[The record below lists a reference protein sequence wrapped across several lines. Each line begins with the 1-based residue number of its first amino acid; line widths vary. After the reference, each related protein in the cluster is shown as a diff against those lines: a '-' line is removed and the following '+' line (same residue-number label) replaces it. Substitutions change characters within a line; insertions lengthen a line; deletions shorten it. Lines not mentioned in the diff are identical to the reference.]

1 MKTPAIRRALRS
13 RASLP
18 RERAR
23 ECARERG
30 ITMVLVAIAMVGIIA
45 MAALSID
52 VITLYLAREETQRAA
67 DAAAL
72 TAARVISV
80 SGITGDPANAS
91 GKWNLICGGSTS
103 PASLAAAAA
112 VQQNSVGGNAIASGS
127 ITVSYAAG
135 SDGTVVSN
143 PDCSQLPAASAF
155 GVNPMVTVQLTSAS
169 VPTFFSRIWGSTGN
183 TVNATAT
190 AEAFNSSNSGNVGNA
205 VTGTITPVQPR
216 CVKPW
221 IIPNRDPLTPAP
233 VGGQYCDQ
241 GLGKACNP
249 LVSTSDGSIKNQ
261 GISLNG
267 TNVSGAIGER
277 IWIAPDCVHT
287 GASCSLRVRSPI
299 GNYYAAGHQ
308 AWLQPPPSM
317 EYLPGDMSNSSSVA
331 VPSCSAGS
339 AYRQAVGGCDQGT
352 VYACGVQL
360 SNQVDVNEN
369 PSAGTDDT
377 RAAVTCLI
385 HEGDATDPQPDG
397 QDTLV
402 GRPGDPFGSPN
413 TNNSPSQYPFQILA
427 GGSNP
432 LLGSGM
438 ASGSPI
444 TSSPSIVSL
453 PIYDDT
459 NPTKIQFEQY
469 NHHHHHWVPAGL
481 RELRRSMGQR
491 RRNHPECCRLR
502 KRQQPHVRDPGAG
515 IFPRARPPDHAALK
529 LKLVR
534 SVVPMSRKNGETQG
548 IPPVWPSS
556 KAGMPHVSPVLRDMG
571 SANVDR
577 FTCHSS
583 SLRSELGLITAPGLR
598 RALHLE
604 ADWVE
609 PGQENS
615 AHWVAPLRERRERT
629 HRHRGRQR
637 FAPEA
642 AA

>member
-1 MKTPAIRRALRS
+1 MKTPAISRARSS

-23 ECARERG
+23 ENG

-80 SGITGDPANAS
+80 SGITGDPANSS

-112 VQQNSVGGNAIASGS
+112 VQQNSVGGSAIASGS
-127 ITVSYAAG
+127 ITVTYAAG

-183 TVNATAT
+183 TVNATAS
-190 AEAFNSSNSGNVGNA
+190 AEAFNSSNSGNVGNV

-221 IIPNRDPLTPAP
+221 VIPNRDPLTPAP
-233 VGGQYCDQ
+233 IGGQYCDQ
-241 GLGKACNP
+241 GLAVGACRP
-249 LVSTSDGSIKNQ
+249 LVSTADGSIKNQ

-287 GASCSLRVRSPI
+287 GSSCSLRVNSPV
-299 GNYYAAGHQ
+299 GNYYASGHQ
-308 AWLQPPPSM
+308 AWLQPPPST
-317 EYLPGDMSNSSSVA
+317 EYLPGDMSNASSVA

-339 AYRQAVGGCDQGT
+339 AYRQAIGGCDQKT

-360 SNQVDVNEN
+360 SNQVDVSEN
-369 PSAGTDDT
+369 PGAGTDDT

-402 GRPGDPFGSPN
+402 GRAGDPFGSPN

-432 LLGSGM
+432 LVASGL
-438 ASGSPI
+438 ASGSAV

-459 NPTKIQFEQY
+459 DPAQIRPNGTTTITIVGFLQVFVNYVDQWGNVDVTILNVVGCGNGNNPTSGTPVLGSSP
-469 NHHHHHWVPAGL
+469 VPV
-481 RELRRSMGQR
+481 
-491 RRNHPECCRLR
+491 RLIT
-502 KRQQPHVRDPGAG
+502 P
-515 IFPRARPPDHAALK
+515 
-529 LKLVR
+529 
-534 SVVPMSRKNGETQG
+534 
-548 IPPVWPSS
+548 PSS
-556 KAGMPHVSPVLRDMG
+556 
-571 SANVDR
+571 
-577 FTCHSS
+577 
-583 SLRSELGLITAPGLR
+583 
-598 RALHLE
+598 
-604 ADWVE
+604 
-609 PGQENS
+609 
-615 AHWVAPLRERRERT
+615 
-629 HRHRGRQR
+629 
-637 FAPEA
+637 
-642 AA
+642 